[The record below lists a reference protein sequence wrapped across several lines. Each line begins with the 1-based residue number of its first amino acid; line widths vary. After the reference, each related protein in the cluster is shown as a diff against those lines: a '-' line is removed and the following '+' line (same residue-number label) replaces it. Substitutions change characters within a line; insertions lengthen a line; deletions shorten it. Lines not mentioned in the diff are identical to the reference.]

1 MLDLLLL
8 PSNTSQKKPAFV
20 LSGRHHPVPVPC
32 KVGRTEGGTYSFVM
46 IFFLSRQHMREKSLG
61 KRLNDHQDETS
72 PCFCRHVALAR
83 VHAAPTQTDNTFC
96 SQTPFRAD

>member
-1 MLDLLLL
+1 MEFSLLPTMMVRPREGKTLVCNHTAGDLVLDLLLL

-46 IFFLSRQHMREKSLG
+46 IFFSKQTAYERKILG
-61 KRLNDHQDETS
+61 KE
-72 PCFCRHVALAR
+72 A
-83 VHAAPTQTDNTFC
+83 
-96 SQTPFRAD
+96 